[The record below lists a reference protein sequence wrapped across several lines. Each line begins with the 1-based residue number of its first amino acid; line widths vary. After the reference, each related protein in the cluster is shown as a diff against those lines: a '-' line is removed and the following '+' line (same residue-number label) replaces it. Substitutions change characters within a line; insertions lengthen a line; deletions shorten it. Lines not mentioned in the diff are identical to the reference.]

1 MRALLVV
8 CLVLCACKGA
18 ASANDV
24 QSDLQN
30 VRVAVDQ
37 WKAVR
42 MGATACPTMA
52 DLQKDKLL
60 APEQRT
66 SDPWGHPYEIVC
78 GAEDYVVRS
87 AGPDGIPGNADD
99 LIAGTKLGPR

>member
-1 MRALLVV
+1 MRTLVV
-8 CLVLCACKGA
+8 VVWVLGCTGKGA
-18 ASANDV
+18 SSAKDV
-24 QSDLQN
+24 QSDVQN
-30 VRVAVDQ
+30 LRVAVDQ

-42 MGATACPTMA
+42 MGATQCPTIA

-60 APEQRT
+60 APDQRT

-78 GAEDYVVRS
+78 TPTDYVVRS

-99 LIAGTKLGPR
+99 IVAGTK